1 MTLDG
6 WQQKYLEI
14 LKEFNYDRSREIK
27 SAKILNS
34 FLKNKFQMDVLE
46 RKIRNKTVFVIGAG
60 PSLSH
65 SLVYLKKFK
74 GFTKIVA
81 DGATQAMLENN
92 MISDIIVTDLDGN
105 MESLRKSSESKSIM
119 IVHAHGDNIKKLPY
133 AISFR
138 YCAGTTEDKPFGK
151 IKNFGGFT
159 DGDRCVF
166 LANHFGASKIIL
178 IGMDFGIH
186 VGKYS
191 KDGEYNRPVKIKKMR
206 KAKSLLE
213 WLASKSN
220 VDLYTTSQPITGFKN
235 IKLTDLQKL
244 VR

>member
-27 SAKILNS
+27 SAKILSS
-34 FLKNKFQMDVLE
+34 FLKNKFQMNILE
-46 RKIRNKTVFVIGAG
+46 RKIKNKIVFVIGAG
-60 PSLSH
+60 PSLGH
-65 SLVYLKKFK
+65 SLIHLKKFK
-74 GFTKIVA
+74 SFTMIVA

-92 MISDIIVTDLDGN
+92 MIPDIIVTDLDGN
-105 MESLRKSSESKSIM
+105 IEFLRKSSELKSIM
-119 IVHAHGDNIKKLPY
+119 IVHSHGDNIKKLPY

-138 YCAGTTEDKPFGK
+138 YCIGTTEDKQFGK

-178 IGMDFGIH
+178 IGMDFGTQ

-191 KDGEYNRPVKIKKMR
+191 KDGVYNRFAKIKKMK

-220 VDLYTTSQPITGFKN
+220 ADLYTTSQSITGFKN
-235 IKLTDLQKL
+235 IKLTDLQRL